1 VTHVSLVP
9 RRVTTAS
16 QIATSAAAMSAGP
29 LRAPPGRSNS
39 ARNGASMVRSPA
51 PNPRNRNPK
60 YALNAALASQRSSSG
75 RPVADVIRPR
85 AAGTRLSADTLSP
98 DDEDDR

>member
-9 RRVTTAS
+9 RRVTMAN
-16 QIATSAAAMSAGP
+16 QIATSAAAMNTGP
-29 LRAPPGRSNS
+29 LTVPPGRSNS
-39 ARNGASMVRSPA
+39 SRNGASMVHSPA
-51 PNPRNRNPK
+51 PNSRNRNPK

-75 RPVADVIRPR
+75 RPVAGVIRPR
-85 AAGTRLSADTLSP
+85 AAGTGPSTDACSP